1 MTLRVNLFK
10 RILSTFGVAILRS
23 STLTTLEKLAS
34 DNCHLDLK
42 FVQAIEP
49 SHQRAVLENLN
60 KSKSQLRQDLF
71 VLSQLNWKRQGFFVE
86 FGATNGS
93 DLSNTLLLESEF
105 NWTGILAEPA
115 IGWQEALIKNRPAAI
130 LDFRG
135 VWRNSGT
142 FVTFLE
148 SAEPELSTIESFRKA
163 DLHAMSRKRSK
174 NTYEVQTISLMD
186 LLNEHQAPKLIDYLS
201 IDTEGSEYEI
211 LSTFDFDKFTFNII
225 TVEHNFTS
233 NREKIFN
240 LLLENG
246 YQRRLSDISSFDD
259 WYVFVGPKK

>member
-1 MTLRVNLFK
+1 MAYCTNLFK
-10 RILSTFGVAILRS
+10 RVFRLFGMSVLKS
-23 STLTTLEKLAS
+23 STLAVLEIKAS
-34 DNCHLDLK
+34 DNCHSDLK

-49 SHQRAVLENLN
+49 IHQKSVLENLD

-71 VLSQLNWKRQGFFVE
+71 VLSQLNWKRSGFFVE

-93 DLSNTLLLESEF
+93 DLSNTFLLEADF

-115 IGWQEALIKNRPAAI
+115 IGWREALIKNRPTAR

-135 VWRNSGT
+135 VWRESGAS
-142 FVTFLE
+142 VTFLE

-163 DLHAMSRKRSK
+163 DLHAKSRKRRK
-174 NTYEVQTISLMD
+174 DTYEVKTISLLD
-186 LLNEHQAPKLIDYLS
+186 LLTEHQAPKIIDYLS

-211 LSTFDFDKFTFNII
+211 LSTFDFDKFTFSII

-233 NREKIFN
+233 NREEIFT
-240 LLLENG
+240 LLSENG
-246 YQRRLSDISSFDD
+246 YERRLSDISLFDD